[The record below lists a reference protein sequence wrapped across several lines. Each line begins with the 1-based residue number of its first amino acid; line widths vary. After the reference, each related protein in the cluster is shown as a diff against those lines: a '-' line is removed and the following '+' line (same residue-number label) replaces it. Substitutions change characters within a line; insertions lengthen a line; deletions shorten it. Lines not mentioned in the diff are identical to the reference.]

1 MKEIFWKD
9 LETQI
14 KDGRVSEVDIVSI
27 SFAGVDEIN
36 TTLRCGLLSNNPFRW
51 MSFEVKRF
59 TYPGVSP
66 MYETIQEE
74 ESAIAGSLA
83 IYDDIEDLMMTIHD
97 FFEDEKG
104 GPCHQKFHSFV
115 DRENVIIIR

>member
-36 TTLRCGLLSNNPFRW
+36 TTLRCGLLTNNPFRW
-51 MSFEVKRF
+51 MSF
-59 TYPGVSP
+59 
-66 MYETIQEE
+66 
-74 ESAIAGSLA
+74 
-83 IYDDIEDLMMTIHD
+83 
-97 FFEDEKG
+97 
-104 GPCHQKFHSFV
+104 
-115 DRENVIIIR
+115 